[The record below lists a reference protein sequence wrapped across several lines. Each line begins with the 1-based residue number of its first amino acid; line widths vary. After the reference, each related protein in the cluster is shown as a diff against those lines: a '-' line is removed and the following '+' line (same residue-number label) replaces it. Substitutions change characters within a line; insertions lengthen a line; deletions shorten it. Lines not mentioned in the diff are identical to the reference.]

1 MPALDLVSDIFN
13 MSDAI
18 TFISTL
24 LPIHLIGLWCVKFL
38 VSVVFHSPAKTLTS
52 FVFHVGLTILSQ
64 IQCSKSDSIIA
75 V

>member
-38 VSVVFHSPAKTLTS
+38 VQLF
-52 FVFHVGLTILSQ
+52 
-64 IQCSKSDSIIA
+64 SIHLLKP
-75 V
+75 